1 MIKATLKMTIDTRE
15 LDHLIVEHPKRASKI
30 IDKAAKNVQGGAKL
44 KTHTYGGSHRDT
56 GAMINGWAVNLSGGG
71 GGGSNIPASEN
82 ELQAVVG
89 NEVEY
94 SYLWE
99 VGHRGFAPEPSLGDA
114 VEAERE
120 PFERAWRGLLE

>member
-1 MIKATLKMTIDTRE
+1 MIKTTIKMEIDTSKLEHLMRE
-15 LDHLIVEHPKRASKI
+15 YPKEADKIV
-30 IDKAAKNVQGGAKL
+30 DKAAINIQAAAKM
-44 KTHTYGGSHRDT
+44 KTHSYGGSHRDT
-56 GAMINGWAVNLSGGG
+56 GAMINGWVTNLNTGGK
-71 GGGSNIPASEN
+71 GSDRIPQKVGD
-82 ELQAVVG
+82 LQAVIG

-120 PFERAWRGLLE
+120 SFERAWRGLLE